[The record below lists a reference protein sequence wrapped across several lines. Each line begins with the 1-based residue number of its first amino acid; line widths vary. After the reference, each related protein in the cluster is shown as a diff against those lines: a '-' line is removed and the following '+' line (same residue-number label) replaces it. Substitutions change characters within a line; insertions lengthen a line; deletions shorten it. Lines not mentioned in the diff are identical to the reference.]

1 MVVHSFSHCSYS
13 CFCFCFFLSCCQSVE
28 PLMTLSETSITTK
41 RVCEP
46 KVAEED
52 IRHGHE
58 TKRNDSVSLRFFAR
72 TEKTSYSR

>member
-1 MVVHSFSHCSYS
+1 
-13 CFCFCFFLSCCQSVE
+13 
-28 PLMTLSETSITTK
+28 MTLSGTSITTK

-72 TEKTSYSR
+72 TEKTSYSRYIW